1 MAGRASRYPTQY
13 DYRHHNC
20 RHLENPCYH
29 TVSLFVAYFCFAAWF
44 MTLRDRISLT
54 WRYGRAQLLIGAVY
68 NLVCMNY
75 LLSEISY
82 TFFVDCFIIKV
93 VVSSITLYLVSRFR
107 DRDAIFFYINLGLS
121 RRKLEISV
129 ILADFLALAIL
140 LISVLIIHG

>member
-1 MAGRASRYPTQY
+1 MLRPSR
-13 DYRHHNC
+13 
-20 RHLENPCYH
+20 
-29 TVSLFVAYFCFAAWF
+29 
-44 MTLRDRISLT
+44 TLRDRISLT
-54 WRYGRAQLLIGAVY
+54 LRYGRAQLLIGAVY

-93 VVSSITLYLVSRFR
+93 VVTSITLYLVSRFR

-140 LISVLIIHG
+140 LTSVLIFHG